1 MEVINGEFF
10 MKGCSREDPCCLHSA
25 SEAKELIL
33 EAGFLP
39 LFENGAAGFSVEERV
54 PAAGWWTGDPAD
66 DPWEWRMILARD
78 PEIVYGKFFDKKAGF
93 ISREWF
99 PEFANY
105 RRNGYDFDALWEDE
119 LASRRMKRVMDVFGT
134 QGPVSGDRSS
144 AGIVFLSNELKEYA
158 GFGKGGEKNFE
169 GVLTDLQMHTYLIMC
184 DFRQKVNRK
193 GQPYGWHIAALEM
206 PETKWGYAHVTSC
219 YYKDP
224 EESFDGIRKHTE
236 RLFPEA
242 DKEYLLKALAFRR
255 SGR

>member
-10 MKGCSREDPCCLHSA
+10 MKGCGREDPCCLHSA
-25 SEAKELIL
+25 AEAKELIL

-54 PAAGWWTGDPAD
+54 PAANWWTGDHEG

-119 LASRRMKRVMDVFGT
+119 LASRRMKRIMDVFGT
-134 QGPVSGDRSS
+134 EESVSEAHTGQ
-144 AGIVFLSNELKEYA
+144 AFLSFELKELA

-169 GVLTDLQMHTYLIMC
+169 GVLTDLQMHTYLVMC

-219 YYKDP
+219 YHKDP
-224 EESFDGIRKHTE
+224 EESLDGIRE
-236 RLFPEA
+236 QAARFFPEA
-242 DKEYLLKALAFRR
+242 DREYLRKALALRR